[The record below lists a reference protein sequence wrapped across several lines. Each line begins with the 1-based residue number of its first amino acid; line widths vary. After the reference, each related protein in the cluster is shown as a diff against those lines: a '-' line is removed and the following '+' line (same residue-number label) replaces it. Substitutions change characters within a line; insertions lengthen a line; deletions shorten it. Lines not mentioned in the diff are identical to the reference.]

1 MANDPIDLGPL
12 LAPLETGEQGAGV
25 DLRVDYSAASSY
37 QRLRDAR
44 AAARA
49 EERARDSDGDSEEG
63 PQAEGWRDVLSV
75 GQKALTTQSKDF
87 EIAAWLTEAL
97 VRSHGLPGLTA
108 GATLIS
114 GVCESF
120 WDAGFPQPDE
130 DGLEARSS
138 PIGGLSGSSADGTI
152 MQPLRRLPLFR
163 RADGSGLGLY
173 QWEQAEQTAALA
185 EERRE
190 ARYAAGAPDLKTLE
204 AEARLDKAYLTGT
217 GRDAAAAL
225 QAWQAL
231 DRIIDTRF
239 GSEAPSLRRV
249 TTLLERMVEIVGRL
263 GGGPAKT
270 EIDDA
275 GANTASTSDGAG
287 AGAAGAGVSAGGARG
302 ALSTREDALREL
314 DRIADY
320 FRRTEPHS
328 PLAYTLDEA
337 VRRGR
342 MSLSELLAEVLPD
355 AAVRNEMVQ
364 RLGMRAEKP

>member
-12 LAPLETGEQGAGV
+12 LAPLETGEQGVGL
-25 DLRVDYSAASSY
+25 DLRVDYSATSPY

-44 AAARA
+44 ASARA
-49 EERARDSDGDSEEG
+49 EERARDSDGDADEG

-75 GQKALTTQSKDF
+75 GQKALATQSKDF

-97 VRSHGLPGLTA
+97 VRSHGLPGVTA
-108 GATLIS
+108 GAKLVTGL
-114 GVCESF
+114 CEAF

-152 MQPLRRLPLFR
+152 MQPLRRLPLFH
-163 RADGSGLGLY
+163 RADGTGLGLY

-190 ARYAAGAPDLKTLE
+190 ARYAAGAPDMKTLE
-204 AEARLDKAYLTGT
+204 AEARLDKAYLAGT

-225 QAWQAL
+225 EAWREM
-231 DRIIDTRF
+231 DRVVETRF
-239 GSEAPSLRRV
+239 GSEAPSLRKV
-249 TTLLERMVEIVGRL
+249 TTLLERMVEVVTRL

-270 EIDDA
+270 TGDDA
-275 GANTASTSDGAG
+275 PANAATVSEGAG
-287 AGAAGAGVSAGGARG
+287 ARAAGASSGGGRG
-302 ALSTREDALREL
+302 ALSSREDALREL

-320 FRRTEPHS
+320 FRSTEPHS

-342 MSLSELLAEVLPD
+342 MTLSELLAEVLPD
-355 AAVRNEMVQ
+355 PAVRNEMVR
-364 RLGMRAEKP
+364 RLGMRAEGE